1 MKKKLF
7 TLLALSC
14 IAFSSCSG
22 ELVPIPSGE
31 SGEVVTSVSL
41 NEVETTLKIGETK
54 TISAS
59 VSGADKVRWVVG
71 GDASSVSVIQNNLS
85 CVVTGVS
92 TGVVYLRAVAG
103 NESEMCKITVSQTG
117 GSTST
122 VVNSITF
129 NETTKLLSENE
140 SFLLTATID
149 ATGANPALTW
159 TNSNPVAVSLTKQSN
174 TQVTIKGLADGVST
188 VTASAGGKSASCTFT
203 VSKNETGV
211 SIRLN
216 KTNLTLEK
224 GKGEQLVATTTPEDA
239 SVTWSSND
247 EGVASINNSG
257 YLTALS
263 KGTAVISASIN
274 VSGEQ
279 RIATC
284 NVTVTEPDPD
294 QSAYEEK
301 IAAWSE
307 PGHLYMHYLR
317 TSDADYSKWALWI
330 WNSYPLDTEGSLWG
344 ANPKTSEDD
353 PNGYDLKGITPQTI
367 GWMKDPSNP
376 LVTYSDEY
384 GQVIDVD
391 LTIEDLVDGRYGYE
405 SPLVKDWTKVNEED
419 LGFLIVDQSK
429 MTGKT
434 MWVSDGGAETYI
446 EGFGKYL
453 NTSTGVYKDGYMHVY
468 CVEGNVA
475 DYKVTSGKQ
484 EFVNPTATDKTGDY
498 RSKNDIQDL
507 MYDAYKDGVVTSRT
521 FLEDRPGTGY
531 QIFVA
536 SFCDS
541 NGDGYGDLQGIISK
555 LDYLQDLGIEVLWLT
570 PIQQSNSYH
579 GYDVTDYYKIDPR
592 FGTLQDY
599 QELIYRAHQRGMKVL
614 MDMVINH
621 TSKSNVLYKKSQKA
635 VTETINGKTINYRDM
650 YLWKFKGDKVQVW
663 DGVEKPT
670 GADSS
675 WKANF
680 ISVNVESE
688 QASDWYQDG
697 TSDYYYFG
705 KFGSG
710 MAELNYA
717 STATRDYMTDMCKYW
732 LSFGL
737 DGFRLDAI
745 KHIFLLGELNPGTSY
760 GDAVYDV
767 GYKQYYSPEILDEEG
782 KPSLQTM
789 PNDYSY
795 DRKMNVMFWKQF
807 AGTIKSAY
815 PNCFLVGENY
825 DGWNERI
832 APFYEAI
839 DSQFDFSTYYHVNES
854 TVDGGIGNMGG
865 DIQATLQYNKKYRG
879 NHINGAFTSNHDT
892 FRLVNHAAA
901 NSTSTHHKEVGLGD
915 YAEALRRSRWF
926 AAVTILTPG
935 VSWIYYGDELG
946 MTGNLMDPVR
956 DSKGKLINDPN
967 DPDTQRDNNKDRWYR
982 QPMKWSDSIGGETPK
997 YQFGGNEVLWDN
1009 INSSTL
1015 VTNALTQWDG
1025 YKTKSNTSSMFALVA
1040 DLCHAKNDDRYPTY
1054 GYVTNQWGNSSY
1066 LALQISDG
1074 SRTVIAFINASGNN
1088 ITIEPQNRGTGFI
1101 GGSSGAS
1108 QQVIPAYGF
1117 TVVSK

>member
-1 MKKKLF
+1 MKRKLF

-22 ELVPIPSGE
+22 DLVPISGGDPSQ
-31 SGEVVTSVSL
+31 VITTVSL
-41 NEVETTLKIGETK
+41 SEAETTLKIGETK
-54 TISAS
+54 TISAA
-59 VSGADKVRWVVG
+59 VSGTTKVTWVVG
-71 GDASSVSVIQNNLS
+71 GDAAAISVIKNDLS

-92 TGVVYLRAVAG
+92 TGVATLRAIAG
-103 NESEMCKITVSQTG
+103 DGSSEMCTIKVSQTG
-117 GSTST
+117 GSTGI
-122 VVNSITF
+122 VVHSITL
-129 NETTKLLSENE
+129 NETTKLLNANE
-140 SFLLTATID
+140 SFLLSASID
-149 ATGANPALTW
+149 ATGGNPALTW

-174 TQVTIKGLADGVST
+174 TQVTIQGLADGIST
-188 VTASAGGKSASCTFT
+188 ITASAGGQSASCTVT
-203 VSKNETGV
+203 VSKNESGV
-211 SIRLN
+211 TIRLN
-216 KTNLTLEK
+216 KISLTLEK
-224 GKGEQLVATTTPEDA
+224 GKGEALYVASKPEDNP
-239 SVTWSSND
+239 VTWQSNNPT
-247 EGVASINNSG
+247 VADVNDSG
-257 YLTALS
+257 YVTALS
-263 KGTAVISASIN
+263 KGTAVISATMM

-279 RIATC
+279 RTATC
-284 NVTVTEPDPD
+284 NVTVTEPTQD
-294 QSAYEEK
+294 QSEYDQQV
-301 IAAWSE
+301 AAWSQ

-317 TSDADYSKWALWI
+317 TSDSDYDKWALWI
-330 WNSYPLDTEGSLWG
+330 WNSYPLDAEGSLWG
-344 ANPKTSEDD
+344 ANTS
-353 PNGYDLKGITPQTI
+353 YDLKGITPQTV

-376 LVTYSDEY
+376 SAIFEDDY
-384 GQVIDVD
+384 GRVIDVD
-391 LTIEDLVDGRYGYE
+391 LTIEDLKDGRYGYP
-405 SPLVKDWTKVNEED
+405 SPLVKDWTKVSEED
-419 LGFLIVDQSK
+419 LGFLIVDQTK
-429 MTGKT
+429 MDGKN

-453 NTSTGVYKDGYMHVY
+453 TTSTSSGSYKDGYMHVY
-468 CVEGNVA
+468 CVEGNVSE
-475 DYKVTSGKQ
+475 YKVKSGKQ
-484 EFVNPTATDKTGDY
+484 EFVNPTATDTTGDY
-498 RSKNDIQDL
+498 RSKNDISDL
-507 MYDAYKDGVVTSRT
+507 LYDAYKGGVATSRT

-541 NGDGYGDLQGIISK
+541 DGDGYGDLQGIISK

-635 VTETINGKTINYRDM
+635 VVETINGKTINYRDM
-650 YLWKFKGDKVQVW
+650 YLWKFEGDDVREW
-663 DGVEKPT
+663 DGVEKP
-670 GADSS
+670 ADWDKTHSGQT
-675 WKANF
+675 WTANF
-680 ISVNVESE
+680 TTVKVENS
-688 QASDWYQDG
+688 SDWYRDG
-697 TSDYYYFG
+697 TSKYFYYG

-717 STATRDYMTDMCKYW
+717 STATREYMTDMCKYW

-745 KHIFLLGELNPGTSY
+745 KHIFLIGEIDPKMSLS
-760 GDAVYDV
+760 GDPVYDV
-767 GYKQYYSPEILDEEG
+767 GYKTYYSPEILDDEG

-789 PNDYSY
+789 KNDYSY

-807 AGTIKSAY
+807 AGAIKSAY

-854 TVDGGIGNMGG
+854 TVSGGIVSMGG
-865 DIQATLQYNKKYRG
+865 DIQYTLQCNKEYRG

-901 NSTSTHHKEVGLGD
+901 NSMTAHHKEVALGD
-915 YAEALRRSRWF
+915 YADALRRARWF

-935 VSWIYYGDELG
+935 VSWLYYGDELG
-946 MTGNLMDPVR
+946 MTGNLMDPVM

-982 QPMKWSDSIGGETPK
+982 QPMKWTDQIGGETPK

-1015 VTNALTQWDG
+1015 VPNAMTQWEG
-1025 YKTKSNTSSMFALVA
+1025 YKNKTDKSTMFALVA
-1040 DLCHAKNDDRYPTY
+1040 DLCHAKNNDAYPTY
-1054 GYVTNQWGNSSY
+1054 GYVTNQWGTAEY

-1074 SRTVIAFINASGNN
+1074 QRTVIAFINASGHD
-1088 ITIEPQNRGTGFI
+1088 ITIEPQNRGTGFV
-1101 GGSSGAS
+1101 GGSTGAS
-1108 QQVIPAYGF
+1108 QQTIPAYGF
-1117 TVVSK
+1117 SVVSK

>member
-1 MKKKLF
+1 MKKKLL

-14 IAFSSCSG
+14 IAFSSCSDG
-22 ELVPIPSGE
+22 MVPVDDGADVST
-31 SGEVVTSVSL
+31 VTSVSL
-41 NEVETTLKIGETK
+41 NEVETTLKIGASK

-59 VSGADKVRWVVG
+59 VNGASKVTWVVG
-71 GDASSVSVIQNNLS
+71 GDASAVSVIKNDLS
-85 CVVTGVS
+85 AIITGVD

-103 NESEMCKITVSQTG
+103 NQSEMCKITVSATG
-117 GSTST
+117 GSTGT
-122 VVNSITF
+122 VVNSISL
-129 NETTKLLSENE
+129 NESSKLLSANE
-140 SFLLTATID
+140 SFLLKATVD

-174 TQVTIKGLADGVST
+174 TQVTIQGLADGTST
-188 VTASAGGKSASCTFT
+188 ITASAGGQSASCTVT
-203 VSKNETGV
+203 VSKNESGAAL
-211 SIRLN
+211 RLN
-216 KTNLTLEK
+216 KTSLVLEK
-224 GKGEQLVATTTPEDA
+224 GKGEALYVTSTPDDSEINWQSNNPSVA
-239 SVTWSSND
+239 SVTNT
-247 EGVASINNSG
+247 GYVTAISG
-257 YLTALS
+257 
-263 KGTAVISASIN
+263 GQAVISATMT
-274 VSGEQ
+274 VSGEEKS
-279 RIATC
+279 ATC

-294 QSAYEEK
+294 QSEYEEK
-301 IAAWSE
+301 IASWSQ

-317 TSDADYSKWALWI
+317 TSDANYDKWALWI
-330 WNSYPLDTEGSLWG
+330 WNSYPLDAEGSLWG
-344 ANPKTSEDD
+344 ANPD
-353 PNGYDLKGITPQTI
+353 GYDLKGITPQTI
-367 GWMKDPSNP
+367 GWMKDSQ
-376 LVTYSDEY
+376 TGAIYEDDY
-384 GQVIDVD
+384 GRVIDVD
-391 LTIEDLVDGRYGYE
+391 LTVEDLKDGRYGYP
-405 SPLVKDWTKVNEED
+405 SPLVKDWAKVSEED

-429 MTGKT
+429 MDGKN

-453 NTSTGVYKDGYMHVY
+453 SVTSTDPEMNKQGYMHVY
-468 CVEGNVA
+468 CVEGNVSEF
-475 DYKVTSGKQ
+475 KVTSGKQ
-484 EFVNPTATDKTGDY
+484 TFVNPTATDTSGDY
-498 RSKNDIQDL
+498 RSENDIQDL
-507 MYDAYKDGVVTSRT
+507 LYDAYKGGVATSKT

-541 NGDGYGDLQGIISK
+541 DGDGYGDLQGIISK

-635 VTETINGKTINYRDM
+635 VVDPVTGINYRDM
-650 YLWKFKGDKVQVW
+650 YLWKFEGDKVREW
-663 DGVEKPT
+663 DGVTKPENWDRDHPNQT
-670 GADSS
+670 
-675 WKANF
+675 WTANF
-680 ISVNVESE
+680 IEVNVEDS
-688 QASDWYQDG
+688 SDWYRDG
-697 TSDYYYFG
+697 TSKYFYYG

-717 STATRDYMTDMCKYW
+717 SSATRKYMTDMCKYW

-745 KHIFLLGELNPGTSY
+745 KHIFLIGELDTKMSLS
-760 GDAVYDV
+760 GDPVYDV
-767 GYKQYYSPEILDEEG
+767 GWKQYYSPEILDEDG
-782 KPSLQTM
+782 NPSLQTM
-789 PNDYSY
+789 KNDYSY

-807 AGTIKSAY
+807 AGSIKSAY

-832 APFYEAI
+832 APFYEAM

-854 TVDGGIGNMGG
+854 TVDGGIVNMGG
-865 DIQATLQYNKKYRG
+865 DIKQTLEYNKNYRG

-892 FRLVNHAAA
+892 FRLINHAAA
-901 NSTSTHHKEVGLGD
+901 NSLTSHHKEVALGD
-915 YAEALRRSRWF
+915 YQSALQRARWF

-946 MTGNLMDPVR
+946 MTGNLMDPVM
-956 DSKGKLINDPN
+956 DSKGKLINDPT

-982 QPMKWSDSIGGETPK
+982 QPMKWTDSIGGETPK

-1015 VTNALTQWDG
+1015 VPNAITQWNG
-1025 YKTKSNTSSMFALVA
+1025 YKDKTNKSSMFALFA
-1040 DLCHAKNDDRYPTY
+1040 DLCHTKNADAYPTY
-1054 GYVTNQWGNSSY
+1054 GYITNQWGTNEF

-1074 SRTVIAFINASGNN
+1074 VRTVIAFINASGHN
-1088 ITIEPQNRGTGFI
+1088 IEIEYQNRGTGFV
-1101 GGSSGAS
+1101 GGSTGAS

-1117 TVVSK
+1117 SVVSK

>member
-22 ELVPIPSGE
+22 DLVPVDSGE
-31 SGEVVTSVSL
+31 PAEVVTSVSL
-41 NEVETTLKIGETK
+41 NEAETTLKIGDSK

-59 VSGADKVRWVVG
+59 VSGASKVTWVVG
-71 GDASSVSVIQNNLS
+71 GDAAAVSVIKNDLS

-92 TGVVYLRAVAG
+92 AGIVYLRAVAG
-103 NESEMCKITVSQTG
+103 GEQSDMCKITVSQTG
-117 GSTST
+117 GSTAT
-122 VVNSITF
+122 VVNSITL
-129 NETTKLLSENE
+129 NESTKLLNANE
-140 SFLLTATID
+140 SFLLSATVD
-149 ATGANPALTW
+149 ATGGNPALTW

-174 TQVTIKGLADGVST
+174 TQVTIQGLADGTST
-188 VTASAGGKSASCTFT
+188 ITASAGGKSASCTVT
-203 VSKNETGV
+203 VSKNESGAA
-211 SIRLN
+211 IRLN
-216 KTNLTLEK
+216 KTSLTLEK
-224 GKGEQLVATTTPEDA
+224 GKGEALYVASKPEDNP
-239 SVTWSSND
+239 VTWQSNNQA
-247 EGVASINNSG
+247 VADVNNDG
-257 YLTALS
+257 YVTALS
-263 KGTAVISASIN
+263 KGTAVISATMM

-279 RIATC
+279 RTATC
-284 NVTVTEPDPD
+284 NVTVTEPTQD
-294 QSAYEEK
+294 QSEYDAK
-301 IAAWSE
+301 VALWSQ

-317 TSDADYSKWALWI
+317 TSDSDYSKWALWI
-330 WNSYPLDTEGSLWG
+330 WNSYPLDAEGSLWG
-344 ANPKTSEDD
+344 ANPTD
-353 PNGYDLKGITPQTI
+353 YDLKGITPQTV
-367 GWMKDPSNP
+367 GWMLDSQTGA
-376 LVTYSDEY
+376 VYEDEY
-384 GQVIDVD
+384 GRVIDVD
-391 LTIEDLVDGRYGYE
+391 LTIEDLKDGRYGYP
-405 SPLVKDWTKVNEED
+405 SPLVKDWTKVSEED

-429 MTGKT
+429 MDGKN

-453 NTSTGVYKDGYMHVY
+453 TTSTSTGSYKDGYMHVY
-468 CVEGNVA
+468 CVEGNVSEF
-475 DYKVTSGKQ
+475 KVKSGKQ
-484 EFVNPTATDKTGDY
+484 EFVNPTATDQTGDY
-498 RSKNDIQDL
+498 RSKNDIVDL
-507 MYDAYKDGVVTSRT
+507 MYDAYKDGVATSRT

-541 NGDGYGDLQGIISK
+541 DGDGYGDLQGIISK

-635 VTETINGKTINYRDM
+635 VVETINGKTINYRDM
-650 YLWKFKGDKVQVW
+650 YLWKFEGDKVQVW
-663 DGVEKPT
+663 DGVEKPKDA
-670 GADSS
+670 GDDWA
-675 WKANF
+675 ANYN
-680 ISVNVESE
+680 SVNVESKE
-688 QASDWYQDG
+688 ASDWYRDG
-697 TSDYYYFG
+697 TSKYFYYG

-717 STATRDYMTDMCKYW
+717 SSATREYMTDMCKYW

-745 KHIFLLGELNPGTSY
+745 KHIFLLGELNPGTHY

-767 GYKQYYSPEILDEEG
+767 GYKQYYSPEILDDEG
-782 KPSLQTM
+782 NPSLQTM

-807 AGTIKSAY
+807 AGCIKSAY

-832 APFYEAI
+832 APFYEAM
-839 DSQFDFSTYYHVNES
+839 DSQFDFSTYYHINES
-854 TVDGGIGNMGG
+854 TVSGGIGNMGG
-865 DIQATLQYNKKYRG
+865 DIQYTLQCNKAYRG

-892 FRLVNHAAA
+892 FRLMNHAAA
-901 NSTSTHHKEVGLGD
+901 NSMSSHHAEVTLD
-915 YAEALRRSRWF
+915 TYSYAFNRAKWF

-946 MTGNLMDPVR
+946 MTGNLMDPVM

-982 QPMKWSDSIGGETPK
+982 QPMKWTDKIGGETPK

-1009 INSSTL
+1009 INSSTF
-1015 VTNALTQWDG
+1015 VPTATAQWEG
-1025 YKTKSNTSSMFALVA
+1025 YKNKTNKNTMFALFA
-1040 DLCHAKNDDRYPTY
+1040 DLCHVKNDDAYPTY
-1054 GYVTNQWGNSSY
+1054 GYIANQWGNDQY

-1074 SRTVIAFINASGNN
+1074 QRTVIAFINASGQD
-1088 ITIEPQNRGTGFI
+1088 ISIEPQNRGTGFV
-1101 GGSSGAS
+1101 GGSTGAS

-1117 TVVSK
+1117 SVVKK